1 MKRIK
6 ALYKLSRPM
15 TSLSG
20 GLAVV
25 VGGYVAGTG
34 AWGKIGLACLA
45 TLFIAAS
52 ANAWN
57 DTLDIEI
64 DRVNQP
70 QRPLPAGLLTVE
82 EARRFAFAAAAVS
95 LLIASFINLPAF
107 LTALVSNILLILY
120 SLRLKTTVLIGNAT
134 VAAISAM
141 SAVFGGMA
149 AGNVRPTL
157 WLALIISF
165 GIMGR
170 EVLKTL
176 ADYEGDLRYRCRT
189 VATVWGRRWAR
200 VIFFALA
207 ATTLIIM
214 MIPYLIELYNPIYAY
229 VVGIG
234 VYPVI
239 LYITMRVT
247 RDRTGPQLEKLSQL
261 LKYDFLIWFLAVV
274 LGTT

>member
-6 ALYKLSRPM
+6 ALYKLSRPL

-20 GLAVV
+20 GLAVL

-34 AWGKIGLACLA
+34 AWGKIGLAFLT

-57 DTLDIEI
+57 DTLDVDI

-70 QRPLPAGLLTVE
+70 HRPLPAGMLTVE

-95 LLIASFINLPAF
+95 LLIASFINWPAF
-107 LTALVSNILLILY
+107 LTALASNVLLILY
-120 SLRLKTTVLIGNAT
+120 SLRLKTTVLLGNAT

-149 AGNVRPTL
+149 AGNARPTL
-157 WLALIISF
+157 WLALIILC

-189 VATVWGRRWAR
+189 VATVWGKRWAR
-200 VIFFALA
+200 VVFFALT

-214 MIPYLIELYNPIYAY
+214 MVPYLIKIYNPIYAY

-239 LYITMRVT
+239 LYIIMRVT
-247 RDRTGPQLEKLSQL
+247 RDRTGQQLEKLSQL

-274 LGTT
+274 LGAA